1 MKNPR
6 IFVIFVLV
14 LLCSQCTQA
23 QNIWSFSPSVRDPL
37 IQLATVVNGTDP
49 NRVTDSR
56 TTSSGNPTSLAID
69 TSGRFVFFSSSTDNI
84 IRRIDLI
91 KNEVKT
97 IAGKYQ
103 VAAPGCEPCYAQ
115 DTRFNY
121 PSYITIDKNNNLY
134 VADANNNVVK
144 KIRLSDYYC
153 TVVAGN
159 RLPRNYG
166 CVSGD
171 GYPDGDGAIA
181 TTVAVNYP
189 MGIATD
195 KYGDLYIGEWGS
207 SHTEECISLVS
218 PVGSRIWKLT
228 VSTGRLSVVAGFDGV
243 KNSPYPI
250 EYLSKTVS
258 SYNPKR
264 IIDNVYGQFAGL
276 SVDDSMNIF
285 FTSGQKVLWKLS
297 RATGKLSHYA
307 GYYFNLNTGSPSN
320 YRAPGQP
327 ASMVGFDVVAT
338 QYELGTST
346 QTFVDTEGDLFLISS
361 NKVLKINRHSKKIVA
376 LLNSTSV
383 TFDYDSKNGLPAS
396 QQVFGVAALSFD
408 KRDSVYI
415 TGPSAG
421 RILAGSIKG
430 GWRGSD
436 YDFCKNTNWD
446 NNVVPVGAM
455 NALIPAIL
463 SPNPWPIITCNV
475 TLSNLRIKAGGIL
488 EIASGGSLTAD
499 VITIEPGGSLIG
511 KGNVNCSYVYLGQKL
526 LPQRGW
532 RVFANPFSTPKN
544 IQENANIN
552 FIRINTSFR
561 YPNNPT
567 LDTRIFNNSTNNW
580 TNFTDA
586 NIASTTNHAIFIRG
600 TQEEAT
606 RETYTSGPSGMDY
619 YSVGSLLPLNS
630 TVTIPAPANANNFS
644 LTGNPFAAPITSM
657 ALTGGVRRAYY
668 VYQIDQGS
676 TDADKRT
683 KRGGWSPVLLSDT
696 VTTIPVLGVI
706 QWKQPAGTF
715 NVTTNDLRPR
725 GTPVSNYIS
734 FEKQL
739 RHLELAVTD
748 SADTQDKLFVSVD
761 PLSTDKGTDF
771 NDLEKINNT
780 GLNIYTIAEDKTHL
794 AVDTRSNLNTR
805 IPLGITA
812 ENGTYNLLVNNNN
825 LPEGTTVYLNDNFEH
840 RVIDLTKKSKYSF
853 SVNSQNESKGDNRF
867 SLQISQNKST
877 AYLNDD
883 SNRGFKVLLFKN
895 KQRAF

>member
-6 IFVIFVLV
+6 IFAIFVLL

-23 QNIWSFSPSVRDPL
+23 QNIWSFSPSVNNGILNLNQVGLVGDPY
-37 IQLATVVNGTDP
+37 
-49 NRVTDSR
+49 RVTDSR
-56 TTSSGNPTSLAID
+56 ITESGGISIAID
-69 TSGRFVFFSSSTDNI
+69 TSGKYVFVCDGSHSV
-84 IRRIDLI
+84 IRRIDI
-91 KNEVKT
+91 KKNEVQT
-97 IAGKYQ
+97 IAGRYNIVGFGGDGGDAKYATLNQ
-103 VAAPGCEPCYAQ
+103 PW
-115 DTRFNY
+115 
-121 PSYITIDKNNNLY
+121 YITIDKNNNLY
-134 VADANNNVVK
+134 IADNGNNRVR
-144 KIRLSDYYC
+144 KIRLSDNII
-153 TVVAGN
+153 TTVAGN
-159 RLPRNYG
+159 GNWNNSG
-166 CVSGD
+166 CN
-171 GYPDGDGAIA
+171 DGDGEIA
-181 TTVAVNYP
+181 TNTSVSAPSGLAV
-189 MGIATD
+189 D
-195 KYGDLYIGEWGS
+195 KYGDLYITEWGS
-207 SHTEECISLVS
+207 SHTSGCVPTIN
-218 PVGSRIWKLT
+218 PFGSRLWKLT
-228 VSTGRLSVVAGFDGV
+228 MSTGRLTVIAGFDGLQPTPSTPQE
-243 KNSPYPI
+243 NLSP
-250 EYLSKTVS
+250 SN

-264 IIDNVYGQFAGL
+264 VQNNFMQQFTAVA
-276 SVDDSMNIF
+276 VDDSMNVF
-285 FTSGQKVLWKLS
+285 FASAQKLIWKVS
-297 RATGKLSHYA
+297 RATGKMSLYA
-307 GYYFNLNTGSPSN
+307 GWEAITTGIPNGGQSN
-320 YRAPGQP
+320 YGNPMGGFNVP
-327 ASMVGFDVVAT
+327 AT
-338 QYELGTST
+338 NYELGITM
-346 QTFVDTEGDLFLISS
+346 QIFVDGEGDLFMCSG
-361 NKVLKINRHSKKIVA
+361 NKVLKINRHSKKLVA
-376 LLNSTSV
+376 LINSNSS
-383 TFDYDSKNGLPAS
+383 TFQFDTQNGLPAS
-396 QQVFGVAALSFD
+396 QQLFPSTALAFD
-408 KRDSVYI
+408 KNDSVYL
-415 TGPSAG
+415 SAVGSG
-421 RILAGSIKG
+421 RVMAGSIKG
-430 GWRGSD
+430 GWKGSD

-446 NNVVPVGAM
+446 NNVVPTGAM
-455 NALIPAIL
+455 NALIPAIV
-463 SPNPWPIITCNV
+463 SPNPWPIITCNI

-488 EIASGGSLTAD
+488 EVASGGTLNAD
-499 VITIEPGGSLIG
+499 CITIEPGGSLIG

-567 LDTRIFNNSTNNW
+567 LDTRVFNNSTNSW

-586 NIASTTNHAIFIRG
+586 NIASRTNHAIFIRG

-619 YSVGSLLPLNS
+619 YSVGTLLPLNS
-630 TVTIPAPANANNFS
+630 TVTIPAPANANNFN

-668 VYQIDQGS
+668 VYQIDQGA
-676 TDADKRT
+676 TDTDKRT

-739 RHLELAVTD
+739 QHLELAVTD
-748 SADTQDKLFVSVD
+748 SGFTQDKLFVSVD

-780 GLNIYTIAEDKTHL
+780 GINIYTIAEDKTHL

-877 AYLNDD
+877 AFLKDY
-883 SNRGFKVLLFKN
+883 SNSGFKAQLFKN
-895 KQRAF
+895 KNRVF